1 MKKSIILILTLLLVT
16 AISLVSCENGSRLT
30 NTTKTVRVIG
40 TAVEKNKRSV
50 SDDITI
56 DSVDR
61 IIVEGNDITD
71 DLKPI
76 NPNVKAGDNNVEFRT
91 KVVVSGETSFE
102 AVAKKGYIFDSWDIL
117 DLDDDYVSEAY
128 LDKIED
134 WLENNNLEHSEKL
147 ENVQAEYI
155 PYLVAEYDNGF
166 YIALDKTEATV
177 GEGTKDSPF
186 SVVEFI
192 NQAKTY
198 NKDELTLV
206 ISGTNEAQFNKL
218 INELNRMNNLE
229 EVKIKTE
236 EGVSLSTL
244 PTITSEEITLSG
256 ITFSG
261 ELVIDNK
268 DVEYEFEKCSFN
280 SLTIKNANEISIKDG
295 KASVLTVYSGEEIE
309 IEYMEIGKLDLSN
322 MTEGEVEL
330 KRVKYSEYMEPKSKN
345 VEIEIK

>member
-1 MKKSIILILTLLLVT
+1 MKRNFSLVLTLLLV
-16 AISLVSCENGSRLT
+16 AILLLASCENNSKLT
-30 NTTKTVRVIG
+30 SSTKTVRVIG
-40 TAVEKNKRSV
+40 TAVEKDKRSLPEN
-50 SDDITI
+50 ITI
-56 DSVDR
+56 DSVDK
-61 IIVEGNDITD
+61 IIIEGKDITD
-71 DLKPI
+71 DLKPVKA
-76 NPNVKAGDNNVEFRT
+76 NVKAGDNNVEFRT

-147 ENVQAEYI
+147 ENVPAEYI

-166 YIALDKTEATV
+166 YISLDKTEATV
-177 GEGTKDSPF
+177 GEGTKDSSF

-261 ELVIDNK
+261 ELIIDNK

-280 SLTIKNANEISIKDG
+280 SLTIKNANEISIKGG

>member
-1 MKKSIILILTLLLVT
+1 MKRNFSLVLTLLLV
-16 AISLVSCENGSRLT
+16 AILLLASCENNSKLT
-30 NTTKTVRVIG
+30 SSTKTVRVIG
-40 TAVEKNKRSV
+40 TAVEKDKRSLPEN
-50 SDDITI
+50 ITI
-56 DSVDR
+56 DSVDK
-61 IIVEGNDITD
+61 IIIEGKDITD
-71 DLKPI
+71 DLKPVKA
-76 NPNVKAGDNNVEFRT
+76 NVKAGDNNVEFRT

-134 WLENNNLEHSEKL
+134 WLENNNLEHSEKI
-147 ENVQAEYI
+147 ENVPAEYI

-166 YIALDKTEATV
+166 YIALNKTEATV

-186 SVVEFI
+186 SVDEFI

-206 ISGTNEAQFNKL
+206 ISGTNEAQLNKL

-261 ELVIDNK
+261 ELVIDNPN
-268 DVEYEFEKCSFN
+268 VEYEFENCSFN
-280 SLTIKNANEISIKDG
+280 SLTIKNTNEISIKGG
-295 KASVLTVYSGEEIE
+295 KASVLTVHSGEELD

-330 KRVKYSEYMEPKSKN
+330 KRVTYKEYIEPKNKN
-345 VEIEIK
+345 VEIEIR

>member
-16 AISLVSCENGSRLT
+16 AISLVSCENGSGLT

-76 NPNVKAGDNNVEFRT
+76 NPNVKPGDNNVEFRT

-134 WLENNNLEHSEKL
+134 WLENNNLEHSEKI
-147 ENVQAEYI
+147 ENVPAEYI

-166 YIALDKTEATV
+166 YIALNKTEATV

-186 SVVEFI
+186 SVDEFI

-206 ISGTNEAQFNKL
+206 ISGTNEAQLNKL